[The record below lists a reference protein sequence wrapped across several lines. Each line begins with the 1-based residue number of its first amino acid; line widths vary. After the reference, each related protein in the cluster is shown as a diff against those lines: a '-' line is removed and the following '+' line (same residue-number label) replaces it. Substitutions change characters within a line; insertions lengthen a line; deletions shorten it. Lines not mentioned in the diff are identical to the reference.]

1 MKFKG
6 QHRLNP
12 YLIIIPAYNE
22 ERDIARVLDDVKNSN
37 PGADILVVNDGS
49 TDATSE
55 IARKTGVVVLDIPF
69 NIGYGGAVQTG
80 FRFAAECGYDFV
92 ITIDGDAQ
100 HDPYSAKNLIE
111 AMEREQADV
120 VIGSRF
126 IEGTYRMGIIRKIGV
141 RLFSIIARLYT
152 GTNFTDPTSGF
163 QLLNKRVFSHLSKDD
178 NYPLD
183 YPDVNIIMA
192 LHKMRVKVVEAP
204 VKMKEKPTG
213 KSMHGGLRPVVYVM
227 RMFLAIIMVL
237 LRKED

>member
-1 MKFKG
+1 MKS
-6 QHRLNP
+6 

-22 ERDIARVLDDVKNSN
+22 EAHIAKVLDDVKNSN
-37 PGADILVVNDGS
+37 PQADILVVNDGS
-49 TDATSE
+49 SDNTSE
-55 IARKTGVVVLDIPF
+55 TAKQTGVMVLDIPF
-69 NIGYGGAVQTG
+69 NIGYGGAIQTG
-80 FRFAAECGYDFV
+80 FHFATEYGYNFV

-111 AMEREQADV
+111 TMDRERADV

-126 IEGTYRMGIIRKIGV
+126 IEGTYKMGVLRKIGV
-141 RLFSIIARLYT
+141 RLFSAIAGFYT
-152 GTNFTDPTSGF
+152 GMKFTDPTSGF
-163 QLLNKRVFSHLSKDD
+163 QLLNRSVFSYLAKGN

-192 LHKMRVKVVEAP
+192 LHKMKFKVAEAP
-204 VKMKEKPTG
+204 VRMKENPKG
-213 KSMHGGLRPVVYVM
+213 KSMHSGLRPIIYVV